1 MISSKK
7 KFLITGAGG
16 FVGYHLTTY
25 FSNLGHK
32 VFASFRNK
40 KPKFDNDKIKL
51 VKLNLPYTSGLDFEY
66 DCLIHCGA
74 DTTATTN
81 NENDFINSNVIGSKK
96 IFESAIEN
104 GAKTIVNLSSMSI
117 YGDIKT
123 NYLKECNKKKTKL
136 LNINFKS

>member
-81 NENDFINSNVIGSKK
+81 NEKPIAILLLPVIMFGRPNPKSDKSHK
-96 IFESAIEN
+96 I
-104 GAKTIVNLSSMSI
+104 K
-117 YGDIKT
+117 
-123 NYLKECNKKKTKL
+123 
-136 LNINFKS
+136 